1 MKPSSRNFEVPR
13 GALRGVLVGNRPATL
28 ILAYIPVLRGR
39 EVQPGSR
46 TEMSLH
52 GDFTDPPSP
61 DQPLFDTK
69 MTGKIQAMDSSEQIN
84 EIQDSQEIIAPIT
97 YSRPNSPITDVDS
110 SSPST
115 PAPPATDICR
125 DKLHYQTQLNDA
137 IKARDNLLY
146 LLNENEQ
153 LFKPEQKAI
162 HEASIATQDNF
173 ITVLKHIL
181 SQQTKCPIPNCR
193 FHYPKPDL
201 TNLNTP
207 TKRKNMQSDG
217 SSDEDGFK
225 SPPKKLIAR
234 KTLNLNQTVTPTN
247 NKFDALSDI
256 PTAENIPEQI
266 PPQEKVPAVMIP
278 IITDHLTL
286 NITMNTMPLI
296 ETPETTTGADQ
307 TTSLTTLITLN
318 PKIIAKPT
326 QQLIRAPL
334 KPKPP
339 TPAPPHQTS
348 GPTEIAQAPPK
359 LRSAK
364 SKKQ

>member
-1 MKPSSRNFEVPR
+1 
-13 GALRGVLVGNRPATL
+13 
-28 ILAYIPVLRGR
+28 
-39 EVQPGSR
+39 
-46 TEMSLH
+46 MSLH

-61 DQPLFDTK
+61 DQPLFDTN

-84 EIQDSQEIIAPIT
+84 EIQDSQGIIAPIT

-125 DKLHYQTQLNDA
+125 NKLYYQAKLNDT
-137 IKARDNLLY
+137 IKARDNFQY

-162 HEASIATQDNF
+162 HKASIASHESH
-173 ITVLKHIL
+173 IGLLKQIL
-181 SQQTKCPIPNCR
+181 SQQAKCPIPNCR

-247 NKFDALSDI
+247 NKFDALSNI

-278 IITDHLTL
+278 IITDHVNFNWSRPNNFFNYPNYPKSQNQHET
-286 NITMNTMPLI
+286 NTTADPSSSQ
-296 ETPETTTGADQ
+296 TETTN
-307 TTSLTTLITLN
+307 TS
-318 PKIIAKPT
+318 
-326 QQLIRAPL
+326 
-334 KPKPP
+334 
-339 TPAPPHQTS
+339 APPPNFWTNRNRPS
-348 GPTEIAQAPPK
+348 SAQAPRSEEQKTIADLLKVVDNLTKQVQNMQETINK
-359 LRSAK
+359 LS
-364 SKKQ
+364 QQITNNVN